1 MLNLVDEYKLI
12 FVEKRGKAWNS
23 PKSFCL
29 YCSFLYICFEV
40 CRQKTKS
47 NLLRDWIFG
56 QSFRMPNLMNDYKI
70 IFLGKRKKR
79 LNSSRAFSLYWSFL
93 WMWFEVCLKPKSKY
107 LRKIWSMNTKSYS
120 WENEAKLQTVQK
132 LCPHIGILYK
142 FVLKSLES
150 LNRILRV
157 MEHWFKAL

>member
-40 CRQKTKS
+40 CQKTKS

-79 LNSSRAFSLYWSFL
+79 LNSSKAFSLYWSFL
-93 WMWFEVCLKPKSKY
+93 PILEFSSTEFSGSWNIGSRLYNGKVGRWIQNYFSSKMRET
-107 LRKIWSMNTKSYS
+107 L
-120 WENEAKLQTVQK
+120 EL
-132 LCPHIGILYK
+132 
-142 FVLKSLES
+142 LKSFVPILES
-150 LNRILRV
+150 L
-157 MEHWFKAL
+157 H